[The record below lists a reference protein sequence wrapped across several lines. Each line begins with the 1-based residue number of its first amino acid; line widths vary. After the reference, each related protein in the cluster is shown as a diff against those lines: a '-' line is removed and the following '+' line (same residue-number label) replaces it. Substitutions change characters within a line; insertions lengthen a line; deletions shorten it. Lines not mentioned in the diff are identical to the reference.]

1 MRIKNRCLLVLSLVL
16 SIAVLTSCTRD
27 AVEEP
32 SPLGPSGFAISFK
45 VSAAPNVLFAGFQ
58 ERQST
63 TINAVLRKFDGQPIS
78 GRTVFFEI
86 INATKFQRAD
96 SVGYFEGVQAV
107 ATRVTDGNGIVS
119 INYYGPT
126 AEEIPIILCQDPAE
140 CQPIRNTAFDSYY
153 IKASVAWAGNEIIE
167 EWTPVFF
174 VRDYSD
180 IIFNVTVEPNILW
193 CTNTRPEAT
202 IKVFFAVP
210 DGTPIAGRKIFFEIN
225 SGPGMFADGKVK
237 TFKETG
243 SNGYA
248 TMIYKGPTSGEM
260 SSNEQKVSITVQ
272 PQTWWEGFG
281 PYGGPDPFKY
291 WLHADFKIT
300 LRKGN

>member
-1 MRIKNRCLLVLSLVL
+1 MRLKNRHLPIFCLVLIFTV
-16 SIAVLTSCTRD
+16 IASCTRE

-32 SPLGPSGFAISFK
+32 SPVGPSGFANSFK
-45 VSAAPNVLFAGFQ
+45 ISASPNILFAGFQ
-58 ERQST
+58 QRQAT
-63 TINAVLRKFDGQPIS
+63 NITAVLRKFNGEPLA

-126 AEEIPIILCQDPAE
+126 AEEIPIILCQDPAD
-140 CQPIRNTAFDSYY
+140 CQPTRNTAFDSYY
-153 IKASVAWAGNEIIE
+153 IKASVAWEGTEMIE
-167 EWTPVFF
+167 EWTPVYF

-180 IIFNVTVEPNILW
+180 IIFNVTVEPNVLW

-210 DGTPIAGRKIFFEIN
+210 DGTPIAGRKIFFEIE
-225 SGPGMFADGKVK
+225 SGPGMFSDGKVK

-243 SNGYA
+243 SNGYV
-248 TMIYKGPTSGEM
+248 TMIYRGPTSSEM
-260 SSNEQKVSITVQ
+260 GSNEQKVSITVQ

-281 PYGGPDPFKY
+281 PYGGPDPYKY

>member
-1 MRIKNRCLLVLSLVL
+1 MRTKNKFLPILCLIL
-16 SIAVLTSCTRD
+16 SIAVITSCTRD

-45 VSAAPNVLFAGFQ
+45 VSASPNVLFAGFQ
-58 ERQST
+58 QRQAT
-63 TINAVLRKFDGQPIS
+63 TITAVLKKFNGEPLS

-86 INATKFQRAD
+86 INATKSQRAD

-107 ATRVTDGNGIVS
+107 ATRVTDGNGIIT

-126 AEEIPIILCQDPAE
+126 AEEIPIILDPA
-140 CQPIRNTAFDSYY
+140 RNTAFDSYY
-153 IKASVAWAGNEIIE
+153 ITANVAWEGNEMIE
-167 EWTPVFF
+167 EATPVFF

-180 IIFNVTVEPNILW
+180 VIFNVTVEPNILW
-193 CTNTRPEAT
+193 CTNTRPEAV

-225 SGPGMFADGKVK
+225 SGPGTFSDGKVK
-237 TFKETG
+237 TSKDTNA
-243 SNGYA
+243 NGYA
-248 TMIYKGPTSGEM
+248 TMIYRGPTSSQM
-260 SSNEQKVSITVQ
+260 SSSEQKVSITVQ

-281 PYGGPDPFKY
+281 PYGAPDPNKY

-300 LRKGN
+300 LKKGN